1 MKKSMLFCFVIILLS
16 SSLFGDQSAEIK
28 KLEARVLELEKRVEK
43 LEALLEH
50 SGTSKIEVTDKWKN
64 RSLWRQLKVG
74 MTESQVKSLLGEP
87 RKINGGRILT
97 YWYYSKQTW
106 HSTISFDDSGRIY
119 GWTEPD

>member
-1 MKKSMLFCFVIILLS
+1 MLFCFVIILLS